1 MHDIRG
7 NLRLVTRMLV
17 ATNVPRLDPKIRG
30 YRGWSP
36 LGAVSFRGFHAMVAL
51 LLRADG
57 IRINAV
63 EEGEDDPL
71 WFAIQ
76 RRSTA
81 VVELFLN
88 ERSRLDTNCQN
99 NEK

>member
-1 MHDIRG
+1 
-7 NLRLVTRMLV
+7 
-17 ATNVPRLDPKIRG
+17 
-30 YRGWSP
+30 
-36 LGAVSFRGFHAMVAL
+36 MVAL